1 MAWMSCDD
9 GPPLLFLSRTLAA
22 LSAGE
27 LKLCRGRSS
36 HVGSSSLAG
45 ADKRRVVVLLL
56 VLIVGVAKLHA
67 GVIVCLAVSERS
79 RRRGCAAERGRSWWS
94 RGRLR
99 GRWRRQR
106 G

>member
-9 GPPLLFLSRTLAA
+9 GPPLSFLSRTPAA
-22 LSAGE
+22 LAAGE

-45 ADKRRVVVLLL
+45 ADKRRAVVLLL

-79 RRRGCAAERGRSWWS
+79 WWRGRAAERG
-94 RGRLR
+94 GH
-99 GRWRRQR
+99 G
-106 G
+106 GPAVG

>member
-9 GPPLLFLSRTLAA
+9 GPPLSFLSRTLAA

-45 ADKRRVVVLLL
+45 ADKRRAVVLLH

-67 GVIVCLAVSERS
+67 GVIVCLAVGEWSG
-79 RRRGCAAERGRSWWS
+79 RRGRAAERGRSWWS

>member
-9 GPPLLFLSRTLAA
+9 GPPLSFLSRTLAA

-45 ADKRRVVVLLL
+45 ADKRRAVVLL
-56 VLIVGVAKLHA
+56 VFIVGVAKLHA

-79 RRRGCAAERGRSWWS
+79 KRRGRAAERGRSWWS